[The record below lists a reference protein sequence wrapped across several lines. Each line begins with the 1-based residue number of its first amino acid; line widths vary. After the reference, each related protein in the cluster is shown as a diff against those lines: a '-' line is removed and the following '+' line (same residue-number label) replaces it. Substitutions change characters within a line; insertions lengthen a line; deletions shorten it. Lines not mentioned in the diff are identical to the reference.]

1 MPLGAGRRTVARVTA
16 VALVLLVALV
26 LVVKRSP
33 RVEKVAVVVGAVL
46 ADNEDW
52 RLQRPIRNATVTESS
67 GDTVRKVQSEA
78 SGLFTIRL
86 EPAVVKGDLI
96 RLKVEHPDYRPFAI
110 TTPVTD
116 EPYVIRL
123 APAARQVDAAPS
135 ARQTRLT
142 NIRVRYAIESTST
155 TNVGTAVR
163 TFDVVNQGSVP
174 CAGHP
179 PCSPDGKWKA
189 KIGSFSL
196 NLGEKNQEFR
206 NVRVS
211 CIAGPCPFST
221 IEVDRFSRGGPSISV
236 SVRNWSDS
244 VTYLLEAEVAQ
255 TMESE
260 MIRHTYP
267 VTFRRSMNFTLPPRA
282 SGTCIEADMDG
293 SQIVFPLGP
302 ELRLSWAAC
311 HVENAPAGTKQYTCE
326 LKPGYRFE

>member
-1 MPLGAGRRTVARVTA
+1 M
-16 VALVLLVALV
+16 
-26 LVVKRSP
+26 
-33 RVEKVAVVVGAVL
+33 
-46 ADNEDW
+46 
-52 RLQRPIRNATVTESS
+52 
-67 GDTVRKVQSEA
+67 
-78 SGLFTIRL
+78 
-86 EPAVVKGDLI
+86 KGDLI
-96 RLKVEHPDYRPFAI
+96 QLKVEHPDYRPLAI
-110 TTPVTD
+110 TTSVTD

-123 APAARQVDAAPS
+123 TSASREADAAPS
-135 ARQTRLT
+135 GRQTRLS
-142 NIRVRYAIESTST
+142 NVRVRYAIESTST
-155 TNVGTAVR
+155 TNVGTAMR
-163 TFDVVNQGSVP
+163 TFDVVNKGNVP

-189 KIGSFSL
+189 NIASFSL
-196 NLGEKNQEFR
+196 NGGEKNQEFR

-211 CIAGPCPFST
+211 CIAGPCPFSA
-221 IEVDRFSRGGPSISV
+221 IEVDRFSHGGSSISV

-282 SGTCIEADMDG
+282 SGACIEADVDG

-311 HVENAPAGTKQYTCE
+311 HIESAPDGMKQYTCE
-326 LKPGYRFE
+326 LKPGYRFD